1 MFEGKGSTHQ
11 QCGKGE
17 FRNHDSVQHPRKD
30 HGKATQAPLKQAEP
44 RQLKRSQTGSDL
56 LRGSSCPS
64 GNTAVDMKLSIDT
77 ISEISQHE
85 ASPVTTT
92 SPRTAF
98 EQQLCTHLLS
108 LSEVVET
115 LADRLM
121 ELETRL
127 AAVEGQQQEDAEI
140 AAVSDDA
147 GELLLASEEKV
158 RMLRD
163 RLTPGEVVAL
173 HADSH
178 AKEASAADDHEISET
193 PEMEMDDDRVEDETF
208 SDEAPSDDTEYVDDP
223 QIDLLSA

>member
-1 MFEGKGSTHQ
+1 
-11 QCGKGE
+11 
-17 FRNHDSVQHPRKD
+17 
-30 HGKATQAPLKQAEP
+30 
-44 RQLKRSQTGSDL
+44 
-56 LRGSSCPS
+56 
-64 GNTAVDMKLSIDT
+64 MKLSIDT

-92 SPRTAF
+92 SQRTAF

-121 ELETRL
+121 ELEMRL
-127 AAVEGQQQEDAEI
+127 ANVEGQQLADAEI
-140 AAVSDDA
+140 AAVSDDT

-163 RLTPGEVVAL
+163 RLTPGEVVAF
-173 HADSH
+173 HADSQG
-178 AKEASAADDHEISET
+178 EDVSALNDHKISET
-193 PEMEMDDDRVEDETF
+193 TEIEMDDDRVEDEALG
-208 SDEAPSDDTEYVDDP
+208 DDAISDDTEYVDNP

>member
-1 MFEGKGSTHQ
+1 M
-11 QCGKGE
+11 
-17 FRNHDSVQHPRKD
+17 
-30 HGKATQAPLKQAEP
+30 
-44 RQLKRSQTGSDL
+44 
-56 LRGSSCPS
+56 
-64 GNTAVDMKLSIDT
+64 
-77 ISEISQHE
+77 
-85 ASPVTTT
+85 TTT

-163 RLTPGEVVAL
+163 RLSPGEVVEL
-173 HADSH
+173 HPDSH
-178 AKEASAADDHEISET
+178 AEEASAEHDHDS
-193 PEMEMDDDRVEDETF
+193 PEAPGMEMDDDRVEDEAF
-208 SDEAPSDDTEYVDDP
+208 SDETHSDDTEYVDDP

>member
-1 MFEGKGSTHQ
+1 MDT
-11 QCGKGE
+11 
-17 FRNHDSVQHPRKD
+17 
-30 HGKATQAPLKQAEP
+30 
-44 RQLKRSQTGSDL
+44 
-56 LRGSSCPS
+56 
-64 GNTAVDMKLSIDT
+64 KLSIDT

-98 EQQLCTHLLS
+98 EQQLSTHLLS

-127 AAVEGQQQEDAEI
+127 AAVEGQQLADAEI
-140 AAVSDDA
+140 AAVSNDA

-163 RLTPGEVVAL
+163 RLTPGEVVEL

-178 AKEASAADDHEISET
+178 AGETSAAHDHDISET
-193 PEMEMDDDRVEDETF
+193 PEMEMDGDRVEDEAF
-208 SDEAPSDDTEYVDDP
+208 SDETLSDDTEYVDDP

>member
-1 MFEGKGSTHQ
+1 MAF
-11 QCGKGE
+11 
-17 FRNHDSVQHPRKD
+17 PR
-30 HGKATQAPLKQAEP
+30 
-44 RQLKRSQTGSDL
+44 
-56 LRGSSCPS
+56 
-64 GNTAVDMKLSIDT
+64 AVDTQLSIDT

-85 ASPVTTT
+85 ASPVTTI

-127 AAVEGQQQEDAEI
+127 ADIEGQQLADADI

-163 RLTPGEVVAL
+163 RLSPGEVVAL

-178 AKEASAADDHEISET
+178 AEDAPAAHDHEVSET
-193 PEMEMDDDRVEDETF
+193 PEMEMDDDRVEDE
-208 SDEAPSDDTEYVDDP
+208 ALSDDTEYVDDP

>member
-1 MFEGKGSTHQ
+1 MAFP
-11 QCGKGE
+11 
-17 FRNHDSVQHPRKD
+17 RSVD
-30 HGKATQAPLKQAEP
+30 T
-44 RQLKRSQTGSDL
+44 
-56 LRGSSCPS
+56 
-64 GNTAVDMKLSIDT
+64 KLSIDT

-85 ASPVTTT
+85 ASPVTIT

-108 LSEVVET
+108 LSEVVEP

-127 AAVEGQQQEDAEI
+127 ADIEGQQLVDAEI

-178 AKEASAADDHEISET
+178 AEGASAADDQEISET
-193 PEMEMDDDRVEDETF
+193 PEMEMDDGRVEDETF
-208 SDEAPSDDTEYVDDP
+208 SDEAPSDDMEYVDDP

>member
-1 MFEGKGSTHQ
+1 M
-11 QCGKGE
+11 
-17 FRNHDSVQHPRKD
+17 
-30 HGKATQAPLKQAEP
+30 
-44 RQLKRSQTGSDL
+44 
-56 LRGSSCPS
+56 
-64 GNTAVDMKLSIDT
+64 
-77 ISEISQHE
+77 
-85 ASPVTTT
+85 TTT

-127 AAVEGQQQEDAEI
+127 ADVEGQQLVDAEI
-140 AAVSDDA
+140 AAVNDDA

-178 AKEASAADDHEISET
+178 AEGAPEAEDQEVSET
-193 PEMEMDDDRVEDETF
+193 PEMEMGGMDDDRVEDEAF
-208 SDEAPSDDTEYVDDP
+208 GDEPLSDDTEYVDDP

>member
-1 MFEGKGSTHQ
+1 M
-11 QCGKGE
+11 
-17 FRNHDSVQHPRKD
+17 
-30 HGKATQAPLKQAEP
+30 
-44 RQLKRSQTGSDL
+44 
-56 LRGSSCPS
+56 
-64 GNTAVDMKLSIDT
+64 
-77 ISEISQHE
+77 
-85 ASPVTTT
+85 TTT

-127 AAVEGQQQEDAEI
+127 AAIEGQQQADAEI

-163 RLTPGEVVAL
+163 RLSPGEVVEL
-173 HADSH
+173 DADSH
-178 AKEASAADDHEISET
+178 AEEASTEHDHDTPEA
-193 PEMEMDDDRVEDETF
+193 PEMEMGGMDEDRVEDEAF
-208 SDEAPSDDTEYVDDP
+208 SDEPLSDDTEYVDDP

>member
-1 MFEGKGSTHQ
+1 
-11 QCGKGE
+11 
-17 FRNHDSVQHPRKD
+17 
-30 HGKATQAPLKQAEP
+30 
-44 RQLKRSQTGSDL
+44 
-56 LRGSSCPS
+56 
-64 GNTAVDMKLSIDT
+64 MKLSIDT

-121 ELETRL
+121 DLETRL
-127 AAVEGQQQEDAEI
+127 VAVEGQQLEDAEI

-163 RLTPGEVVAL
+163 RLSPGEVVEL

-178 AKEASAADDHEISET
+178 AEEASAEHDHDSPEA
-193 PEMEMDDDRVEDETF
+193 PEMEMDDDRVEDEAF
-208 SDEAPSDDTEYVDDP
+208 SDEPLSDDTEYVDDP

>member
-1 MFEGKGSTHQ
+1 MAF
-11 QCGKGE
+11 
-17 FRNHDSVQHPRKD
+17 PRD
-30 HGKATQAPLKQAEP
+30 
-44 RQLKRSQTGSDL
+44 
-56 LRGSSCPS
+56 
-64 GNTAVDMKLSIDT
+64 VDTKLSIDT

-127 AAVEGQQQEDAEI
+127 VAVEGQQLEDAEI

-158 RMLRD
+158 RLLLD
-163 RLTPGEVVAL
+163 RLNPSEVIPL
-173 HADSH
+173 HAVDRSDGP
-178 AKEASAADDHEISET
+178 EQETSPSPDASEDE
-193 PEMEMDDDRVEDETF
+193 RVEDE
-208 SDEAPSDDTEYVDDP
+208 AISDDTEYVDDP

>member
-1 MFEGKGSTHQ
+1 MAFAG
-11 QCGKGE
+11 
-17 FRNHDSVQHPRKD
+17 P
-30 HGKATQAPLKQAEP
+30 
-44 RQLKRSQTGSDL
+44 
-56 LRGSSCPS
+56 
-64 GNTAVDMKLSIDT
+64 VDTKLSIDT

-108 LSEVVET
+108 LSEVLET

-127 AAVEGQQQEDAEI
+127 AAVERQQQADAQI

-147 GELLLASEEKV
+147 GELELLLASEEKV

-163 RLTPGEVVAL
+163 RLTSGEVVEL
-173 HADSH
+173 HADFP
-178 AKEASAADDHEISET
+178 AEEPSAAHDHDISEA
-193 PEMEMDDDRVEDETF
+193 PEIEMDDDRVEDEAF
-208 SDEAPSDDTEYVDDP
+208 SDEPLSDDTEYVDDP

>member
-1 MFEGKGSTHQ
+1 MDT
-11 QCGKGE
+11 
-17 FRNHDSVQHPRKD
+17 
-30 HGKATQAPLKQAEP
+30 
-44 RQLKRSQTGSDL
+44 
-56 LRGSSCPS
+56 
-64 GNTAVDMKLSIDT
+64 KLSIDT

-108 LSEVVET
+108 LSEVVES

-127 AAVEGQQQEDAEI
+127 AAVEGQQLEDAEI

-163 RLTPGEVVAL
+163 RLSTGEVVEL

-178 AKEASAADDHEISET
+178 AEEASAANDHEISEP
-193 PEMEMDDDRVEDETF
+193 PEMEMDNDRVEDEAF
-208 SDEAPSDDTEYVDDP
+208 SDETLSDDMEYVDDP

>member
-1 MFEGKGSTHQ
+1 MDT
-11 QCGKGE
+11 
-17 FRNHDSVQHPRKD
+17 
-30 HGKATQAPLKQAEP
+30 
-44 RQLKRSQTGSDL
+44 
-56 LRGSSCPS
+56 
-64 GNTAVDMKLSIDT
+64 KLSIDT
-77 ISEISQHE
+77 IGEISRPE
-85 ASPVTTT
+85 ACPVTTS

-98 EQQLCTHLLS
+98 EQQLCTHLFS

-127 AAVEGQQQEDAEI
+127 ADVEGQQVVDAEI

-173 HADSH
+173 HA
-178 AKEASAADDHEISET
+178 EAAPADDDHEVSEDPGT
-193 PEMEMDDDRVEDETF
+193 EEDERVEDEAL
-208 SDEAPSDDTEYVDDP
+208 SDDAISNDTEYVDDP

>member
-1 MFEGKGSTHQ
+1 MAF
-11 QCGKGE
+11 
-17 FRNHDSVQHPRKD
+17 PR
-30 HGKATQAPLKQAEP
+30 
-44 RQLKRSQTGSDL
+44 
-56 LRGSSCPS
+56 
-64 GNTAVDMKLSIDT
+64 AVDTKLSIDT

-121 ELETRL
+121 ELERRL
-127 AAVEGQQQEDAEI
+127 AAVEGQQLADAEI

-163 RLTPGEVVAL
+163 RLSPGDVVEL
-173 HADSH
+173 HPDSH
-178 AKEASAADDHEISET
+178 AEQTSAANDHDISET
-193 PEMEMDDDRVEDETF
+193 PEMETDGDRVEDEAF
-208 SDEAPSDDTEYVDDP
+208 SDKSISDDTEYVDDP

>member
-1 MFEGKGSTHQ
+1 MAF
-11 QCGKGE
+11 
-17 FRNHDSVQHPRKD
+17 PR
-30 HGKATQAPLKQAEP
+30 
-44 RQLKRSQTGSDL
+44 
-56 LRGSSCPS
+56 
-64 GNTAVDMKLSIDT
+64 AVDTKLSIDT

-98 EQQLCTHLLS
+98 EQQLCTQ
-108 LSEVVET
+108 

-121 ELETRL
+121 DLETRL
-127 AAVEGQQQEDAEI
+127 VAVEGQQLEDAEI

-173 HADSH
+173 HADSP
-178 AKEASAADDHEISET
+178 AEEASATHDHDT
-193 PEMEMDDDRVEDETF
+193 PEAPEMEMGGEMDDDRVEDEAF
-208 SDEAPSDDTEYVDDP
+208 SDKTLSDDTEYVDDP

>member
-1 MFEGKGSTHQ
+1 MDT
-11 QCGKGE
+11 
-17 FRNHDSVQHPRKD
+17 
-30 HGKATQAPLKQAEP
+30 
-44 RQLKRSQTGSDL
+44 
-56 LRGSSCPS
+56 
-64 GNTAVDMKLSIDT
+64 KLSIDT

-85 ASPVTTT
+85 ASPVTIT

-108 LSEVVET
+108 LSEVAET

-121 ELETRL
+121 ELEKRL
-127 AAVEGQQQEDAEI
+127 AYIEGQQLVDAEI

-178 AKEASAADDHEISET
+178 AEGASAADDQEISET
-193 PEMEMDDDRVEDETF
+193 PEMEMEMDNDRVEDETF

>member
-1 MFEGKGSTHQ
+1 
-11 QCGKGE
+11 
-17 FRNHDSVQHPRKD
+17 
-30 HGKATQAPLKQAEP
+30 
-44 RQLKRSQTGSDL
+44 
-56 LRGSSCPS
+56 
-64 GNTAVDMKLSIDT
+64 MKLSIDT

-127 AAVEGQQQEDAEI
+127 AEVEGQQLEDAEI

-163 RLTPGEVVAL
+163 RLSPGEVVEL

-178 AKEASAADDHEISET
+178 ADEASAEHDHDSPEA
-193 PEMEMDDDRVEDETF
+193 PEMDMDDDRVEDEAF
-208 SDEAPSDDTEYVDDP
+208 SDEPLSDDTEYVDDP

>member
-1 MFEGKGSTHQ
+1 MCIRDRDT
-11 QCGKGE
+11 
-17 FRNHDSVQHPRKD
+17 
-30 HGKATQAPLKQAEP
+30 
-44 RQLKRSQTGSDL
+44 
-56 LRGSSCPS
+56 
-64 GNTAVDMKLSIDT
+64 KLSIDT
-77 ISEISQHE
+77 IGEISQHE

-127 AAVEGQQQEDAEI
+127 AAVEGQQLEDAEI

-163 RLTPGEVVAL
+163 RLSTGEVVEL
-173 HADSH
+173 HAD
-178 AKEASAADDHEISET
+178 APAEEASAEHDHDT
-193 PEMEMDDDRVEDETF
+193 PEAPEMEMGGEMDDDRVEDETF
-208 SDEAPSDDTEYVDDP
+208 SDEPLSDDTEYVDDP

>member
-1 MFEGKGSTHQ
+1 MAF
-11 QCGKGE
+11 
-17 FRNHDSVQHPRKD
+17 PR
-30 HGKATQAPLKQAEP
+30 
-44 RQLKRSQTGSDL
+44 
-56 LRGSSCPS
+56 
-64 GNTAVDMKLSIDT
+64 AVDTKLSIDT

-127 AAVEGQQQEDAEI
+127 ADVEGQQLADADI

-163 RLTPGEVVAL
+163 RLSPGEVVEL
-173 HADSH
+173 HAESH
-178 AKEASAADDHEISET
+178 AEEASAAHDHDISET
-193 PEMEMDDDRVEDETF
+193 PEVEMDGDRVEDEAF
-208 SDEAPSDDTEYVDDP
+208 SEEAISDDTEYVDDP

>member
-1 MFEGKGSTHQ
+1 MDT
-11 QCGKGE
+11 
-17 FRNHDSVQHPRKD
+17 
-30 HGKATQAPLKQAEP
+30 
-44 RQLKRSQTGSDL
+44 
-56 LRGSSCPS
+56 
-64 GNTAVDMKLSIDT
+64 KLSIDT

-85 ASPVTTT
+85 ASPVTST

-127 AAVEGQQQEDAEI
+127 ADVEGQQLVDAEI

-158 RMLRD
+158 RMLRV
-163 RLTPGEVVAL
+163 RITPGELVAL
-173 HADSH
+173 HAD
-178 AKEASAADDHEISET
+178 APAEYVPEAEDQEVSKTHDL
-193 PEMEMDDDRVEDETF
+193 EMDGDRVEDEAF
-208 SDEAPSDDTEYVDDP
+208 SDEPLSDDTEYVDDP

>member
-1 MFEGKGSTHQ
+1 MAF
-11 QCGKGE
+11 
-17 FRNHDSVQHPRKD
+17 PR
-30 HGKATQAPLKQAEP
+30 
-44 RQLKRSQTGSDL
+44 
-56 LRGSSCPS
+56 
-64 GNTAVDMKLSIDT
+64 AVDTKLSIDT

-121 ELETRL
+121 ELEMRL
-127 AAVEGQQQEDAEI
+127 ANLESQQLADAEI
-140 AAVSDDA
+140 AAVSNDA

-163 RLTPGEVVAL
+163 RLTPGEVVEL
-173 HADSH
+173 HSDSH
-178 AKEASAADDHEISET
+178 AEEASAADDHEISEA
-193 PEMEMDDDRVEDETF
+193 PEMEMDDDRVEDEAF
-208 SDEAPSDDTEYVDDP
+208 SDETLSDDTEYVDDP

>member
-1 MFEGKGSTHQ
+1 MVF
-11 QCGKGE
+11 
-17 FRNHDSVQHPRKD
+17 PR
-30 HGKATQAPLKQAEP
+30 
-44 RQLKRSQTGSDL
+44 
-56 LRGSSCPS
+56 
-64 GNTAVDMKLSIDT
+64 AVDTKLSIDT

-127 AAVEGQQQEDAEI
+127 ADVEGQQVADAEI
-140 AAVSDDA
+140 VAVSDDA

-178 AKEASAADDHEISET
+178 AEDASAADDQEISAA
-193 PEMEMDDDRVEDETF
+193 PEMEMDDDRVEDEAF
-208 SDEAPSDDTEYVDDP
+208 SDEPLSDDTEYVDDP